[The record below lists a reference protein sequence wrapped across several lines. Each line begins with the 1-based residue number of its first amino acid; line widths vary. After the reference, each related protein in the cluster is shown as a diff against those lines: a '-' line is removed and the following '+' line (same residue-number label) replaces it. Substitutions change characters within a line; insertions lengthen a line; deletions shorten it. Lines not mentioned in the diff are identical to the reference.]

1 MPFFAIKLA
10 LFLHLYDLFP
20 VRSVLFIVDTT
31 CFVRLIS
38 SLFTPPSELEL
49 NFTLQPILKIAE
61 SVRSCPRRKGEAVA
75 PHHQIFILPMWIVDK
90 LTCRGYNRFMQKAK
104 PFSENRGENAE
115 SFNRRKS
122 T

>member
-1 MPFFAIKLA
+1 MSYTQICGHVTIRFPMPFFAIKLA

-49 NFTLQPILKIAE
+49 NFTLQQSLGSLGFVHDHIWQGQ
-61 SVRSCPRRKGEAVA
+61 SVCPVLRN
-75 PHHQIFILPMWIVDK
+75 L
-90 LTCRGYNRFMQKAK
+90 CR
-104 PFSENRGENAE
+104 
-115 SFNRRKS
+115 
-122 T
+122 